1 WEEVCLSHITGPHP
15 HLYRHYFSLK
25 EIKGKNLYVKC
36 NLCPGT
42 KCLSTSVTSNSNL
55 TTHLSTSH
63 ASTKLVAK
71 NDGVDATSDGDV
83 ATQSNQSKLD
93 FSSPQTFVTVAQT
106 ELNKVTARYVV
117 ENMLPLSTVESDSF
131 KSLLLKKT
139 FNELEYISTTADIWT
154 AFNKS
159 YLGVTIHWINPHS
172 MQREKAEDSRV
183 AIRNIAVELDIIHSH
198 YGISHKIT
206 STVTDNGS
214 NFVKAFKKYQ
224 PVEEDD
230 SENDEDEVTFTNMN
244 DALKNSV
251 GDENDNDENVGVT
264 ITLPPHQRCASHT
277 LSLVSCNDVDKW
289 LLSQSETK
297 AVYRSATT
305 KCTGLW
311 NKASR
316 STVAAETVDGIIGK
330 KLLVP
335 CTTRIPMTEREHQ
348 FIREYCTVI
357 RPLTVALD
365 ILQGEDNTFYGILL
379 ETLMFK
385 TLELSSGLQIL
396 ENLPEAVVTVRTC
409 TFNQLHFIRMDGK
422 SCRST
427 SVFFFTLLPSTDQAL
442 QALPTI
448 TQLAQDLAS
457 HHCRARKCCFT
468 SFFSFFLII
477 CLFFFPYLMEI
488 LRSTG
493 VACSGRTVPSTKG
506 RMKNGRRVEK
516 RQ

>member
-1 WEEVCLSHITGPHP
+1 
-15 HLYRHYFSLK
+15 
-25 EIKGKNLYVKC
+25 
-36 NLCPGT
+36 
-42 KCLSTSVTSNSNL
+42 STSVTSNSNL

-71 NDGVDATSDGDV
+71 NDGVDASRRSSNPGEANMSSASDGDV

-106 ELNKVTARYVV
+106 ELNKLTARYVV

-131 KSLLLKKT
+131 KSLLAKIPTRGGT
-139 FNELEYISTTADIWT
+139 FNELEYVSTTAHIWT

-159 YLGVTIHWINPHS
+159 YLGVTVHWINPHS

-264 ITLPPHQRCASHT
+264 NTLLPQQRCASHT

-311 NKASR
+311 NKTSR

-330 KLLVP
+330 KPLISLVELN
-335 CTTRIPMTEREHQ
+335 TIFSKFGLTAMTEREHQ

-379 ETLMFK
+379 PTRETLMFK

-409 TFNQLHFIRMDGK
+409 IFNQLHFIHMDGK
-422 SCRST
+422 GILLVYTSYST
-427 SVFFFTLLPSTDQAL
+427 WLEPLADTKVLHTHTHTHTLRDVHTLSPSANH
-442 QALPTI
+442 I
-448 TQLAQDLAS
+448 
-457 HHCRARKCCFT
+457 H
-468 SFFSFFLII
+468 
-477 CLFFFPYLMEI
+477 
-488 LRSTG
+488 
-493 VACSGRTVPSTKG
+493 
-506 RMKNGRRVEK
+506 
-516 RQ
+516 